1 MEFWYMWLIT
11 CEMMINIAIFDQALK
26 SKFQIDKILVVPVLE
41 SFILRQDK
49 YPDLVQNGLEIIGR

>member
-1 MEFWYMWLIT
+1 
-11 CEMMINIAIFDQALK
+11 MMINIAIFDQALK